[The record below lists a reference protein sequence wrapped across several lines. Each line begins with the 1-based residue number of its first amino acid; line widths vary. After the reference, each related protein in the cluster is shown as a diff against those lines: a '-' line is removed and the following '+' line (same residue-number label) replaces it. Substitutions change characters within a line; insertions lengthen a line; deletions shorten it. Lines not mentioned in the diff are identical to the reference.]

1 MAKVLTGISGNL
13 ISAASAGFAPT
24 NSADVSA
31 IASAYQ
37 VVSSTATQ
45 LYAGTEYVTSVN
57 GAPLSASRA
66 GNAANASMANSA
78 YYDGT
83 GRLISSLPDSA
94 AVSAIASAYQVV
106 SSTATAVTGET
117 AYLTG
122 VNETPISA
130 ARAGNAGTA
139 TVAFKA
145 YTDTGGRNLADLVD
159 IETLDSWTSG
169 KQDTLTFAYNA
180 DSAIS
185 SINGSALA
193 GQGGGGEQVVTSLQ
207 YAVSEATSTYELYQ
221 PAGTMGSD
229 MSSNLLAINDPE
241 YGMGK
246 YELSGLSSF
255 DVFMTGMDSNFEY
268 YSASMSA
275 MIVKASASALQPW
288 VWSTSDTAFCGPLV
302 SVHTGRDGYT
312 ETGSARVSAVYLQH
326 YGSSWPDGTPFYIQP
341 PLIFFTNRVN
351 PVYNGTARIGT
362 AYGSASYV
370 NTAAGGKSSVSGVNE
385 LPIYIEK
392 DTSVSAIAETYAQ
405 SAVSSVSSDYYPR
418 YLNPSNFVPSSAV
431 VMRSSVGSSDN
442 FITSI
447 SGTPLMATDS
457 ALARHVSDTASATA
471 YRTAYVNF
479 EPDSVSRSVIV
490 RLPNNG
496 MAYITAFDSNGYT
509 VDSVSINLA
518 LDPENYTYTGQYVV
532 TSTSAVSAGVFSYQS
547 LSASAICGYT
557 VPLAHASA
565 LPTYSYDTEDKISAI
580 NGSAIAGGAGG
591 VDSATVSAI
600 ASSYAESAVSSY
612 QPLSGMSGYA
622 SAFSAGE
629 GLEFV
634 QSGSD
639 QVLQVEAPVDIVAGP
654 GIVIDNP
661 DGNTLRVSMAADYE
675 VTLFETT
682 STDGYGVLSGTLS
695 EAYTNFEYIE
705 IYGNRTGYNW
715 NGMNLPCHD
724 RIYTL
729 GSPTSFHLMSML
741 SEGGNAN
748 TFYPSEQFTLSSSA
762 FAYKGGANYQAGSS
776 GMSVSVN
783 NFNGIGVQRIVG
795 IHRIANN

>member
-1 MAKVLTGISGNL
+1 MAFVLSSISGNL

-24 NSADVSA
+24 NSPDVSA

-37 VVSSTATQ
+37 VVSATATQ
-45 LYAGTEYVTSVN
+45 LYAGTAYVTSVN

-66 GNAANASMANSA
+66 GNAANASLANSA
-78 YYDGT
+78 WYDGT
-83 GRLISSLPDSA
+83 GRLISALPDSA

-130 ARAGNAGTA
+130 ARAGNAATA
-139 TVAFKA
+139 TVAIKA

-207 YAVSEATSTYELYQ
+207 YAVSESTSKYELYQ
-221 PAGTMGSD
+221 PAGTTGSQ

-241 YGMGK
+241 YGMGQ
-246 YELSGLSSF
+246 YDMSGLSSF
-255 DVFMTGMDSNFEY
+255 DVFMTGMDANFEY
-268 YSASMSA
+268 DSATMSA
-275 MIVKASASALQPW
+275 IIVKASASGRQPW
-288 VWSTSDTAFCGPLV
+288 EWSPSDTAFGGSLV
-302 SVHTGRDGYT
+302 SVQTGTVGYNQ
-312 ETGSARVSAVYLQH
+312 TGSARVSAFGLQH

-341 PLIFFTNRVN
+341 PLIFFTNRGD

-370 NTAAGGKSSVSGVNE
+370 NTAAGGESSVSGVNE

-405 SAVSSVSSDYYPR
+405 SAVSSVSGNYYPR
-418 YLNPSNFVPSSAV
+418 YSNPSNFAPSSAV

-457 ALARHVSDTASATA
+457 ALATSVSDTASATA

-479 EPDSVSRSVIV
+479 DSDSVSRSVIV
-490 RLPNNG
+490 RLPNNSPT
-496 MAYITAFDSNGYT
+496 YITAFDSNGYN
-509 VDSVSINLA
+509 VDQGSIILA
-518 LDPENYTYTGQYVV
+518 LDSDNYVYTGQYVV
-532 TSTSAVSAGVFSYQS
+532 TSTAAVSAGVLSYQS

-565 LPTYSYDTEDKISAI
+565 LPTYSYDSEDKISAI
-580 NGSAIAGGAGG
+580 NGSAIAGGGGGG

-661 DGNTLRVSMAADYE
+661 DGNTLRVSQSYP
-675 VTLFETT
+675 
-682 STDGYGVLSGTLS
+682 TDRTVLYSNGSKDVKSATLS
-695 EAYTNFEYIE
+695 ETIDNFEWLMVRMDDDHHGGRWETVEASNPWAKWVSTFGYDAWETTQTKIGFRQLGFSAAGTSISSIRGIQRAVPNNSNSWE
-705 IYGNRTGYNW
+705 SGTQTGQLGGIVKVSCINRTASN
-715 NGMNLPCHD
+715 
-724 RIYTL
+724 
-729 GSPTSFHLMSML
+729 
-741 SEGGNAN
+741 
-748 TFYPSEQFTLSSSA
+748 
-762 FAYKGGANYQAGSS
+762 
-776 GMSVSVN
+776 
-783 NFNGIGVQRIVG
+783 
-795 IHRIANN
+795 